1 MFSSVR
7 KQERYKIGRVCAEEN
22 IVCDTFMGEE
32 GGGGVSPSDLVVEE
46 QQPGVVV
53 CWYRGSSKVTF
64 SLQFLQCSGEQNANA
79 GLNLQALHRM
89 GRIRNL

>member
-53 CWYRGSSKVTF
+53 C
-64 SLQFLQCSGEQNANA
+64 
-79 GLNLQALHRM
+79 
-89 GRIRNL
+89 